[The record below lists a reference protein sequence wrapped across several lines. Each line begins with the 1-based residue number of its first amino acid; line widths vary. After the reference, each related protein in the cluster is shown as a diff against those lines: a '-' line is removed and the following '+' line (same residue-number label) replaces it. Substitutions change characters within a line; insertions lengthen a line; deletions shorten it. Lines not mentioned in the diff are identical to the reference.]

1 METLSFL
8 IRAYLYFL
16 IYENLTGEKKE
27 SVKWC
32 FLLSLGVAK
41 CFTGFNVYINYIWPF
56 FMLTILIIYSIC
68 INSIRPNLKNIK
80 LAIVTYGIDYIFSIA
95 MGSIFGAIVGG
106 VFRIKEINWTSLLLS
121 MARVIFIVALC
132 KRKVNLNKIKQPW
145 ILNIFMMATA
155 VLLFAEQVIRFG
167 YATNNHG
174 FLDIAIS
181 CTYIAALFTIL
192 WLLDHFKM
200 IKIQNEYADDNRQMS
215 QKLHRSKEILPL
227 LADYISGMEEIP
239 DEKLREKLQEVCRDY
254 GKELGAIEMSPALF
268 HTTGIELV
276 DLLIQNKVEECR
288 RRGIEMDVF
297 VGTTIEEDMERLDIS
312 DGELVRMIADLL
324 RNAINAVKDME
335 EAVILTVVARDEH
348 GNVEIDIHDSGKPF
362 PPEILEKF
370 GERGNTTWGTGNGI
384 ADLMESL
391 RRVNASIEIIPE
403 EEPDDVFT
411 KQICIRFDG
420 EGEVKVKKDQVSA

>member
-1 METLSFL
+1 MEIISFL
-8 IRAYLYFL
+8 IHVYSYLL
-16 IYENLTGEKKE
+16 IYEALTEERK
-27 SVKWC
+27 STVKWY
-32 FLLSLGVAK
+32 FLALFGVTKYILELSAYTSYLWPLVM
-41 CFTGFNVYINYIWPF
+41 FT
-56 FMLTILIIYSIC
+56 LLILYSMC
-68 INSIRPNLKNIK
+68 IRSKHSNLENFKY
-80 LAIVTYGIDYIFSIA
+80 AILTYGIDFIYGIVMA
-95 MGSIFGAIVGG
+95 CIFGMIAGILDIGKIDWSYFFACVS
-106 VFRIKEINWTSLLLS
+106 RI
-121 MARVIFIVALC
+121 IFIIAVYKFKIC
-132 KRKVNLNKIKQPW
+132 FEKIKQSW
-145 ILNIFMMATA
+145 VFYIATITTTIL
-155 VLLFAEQVIRFG
+155 VFAEQVIRSG
-167 YATNNHG
+167 YVTDNNFFVYMG
-174 FLDIAIS
+174 LA

-192 WLLDHFKM
+192 WFLDHFKM
-200 IKIQNEYADDNRQMS
+200 IKIQKEYEADNRQMS

-312 DGELVRMIADLL
+312 DGELVRMLADLL

-348 GNVEIDIHDSGKPF
+348 GHVEIDIHDSGKPF

>member
-1 METLSFL
+1 MKIASLL
-8 IRAYLYFL
+8 IHLYLYLL
-16 IYENLTGEKKE
+16 IYDTLTKE
-27 SVKWC
+27 SNRKIKWI
-32 FLLSLGVAK
+32 FLLILSVTQYFIRQSI
-41 CFTGFNVYINYIWPF
+41 FTSYSWPF
-56 FMLTILIIYSIC
+56 LLITLLVLYSKAILSKHT
-68 INSIRPNLKNIK
+68 NVENFKF
-80 LAIVTYGIDYIFSIA
+80 AIMTYGIDFAFGMVIASVFGVIEGLFDIQGDVWTYLFSGITR
-95 MGSIFGAIVGG
+95 MIV
-106 VFRIKEINWTSLLLS
+106 
-121 MARVIFIVALC
+121 IVALY
-132 KRKVNLNKIKQPW
+132 KRKINFEKIKQSW
-145 ILNIFMMATA
+145 IFCISNVVA
-155 VLLFAEQVIRFG
+155 VILLFLGQIIWLG
-167 YATNNHG
+167 YVTNINS
-174 FLDIAIS
+174 FIYIAVA

>member
-1 METLSFL
+1 MEIITFL
-8 IRAYLYFL
+8 VHAYLYVL
-16 IYENLTGEKKE
+16 IFELLIGKSSVYYKWIVVALFGVTKYIIGPTKYLNSLLPLLLCTLLILYGKFIQKKYAY
-27 SVKWC
+27 
-32 FLLSLGVAK
+32 LLYLKYA
-41 CFTGFNVYINYIWPF
+41 
-56 FMLTILIIYSIC
+56 LI
-68 INSIRPNLKNIK
+68 
-80 LAIVTYGIDYIFSIA
+80 TYGMDFGFSIF
-95 MGSIFGAIVGG
+95 MGSVCGIVGG
-106 VFRIKEINWTSLLLS
+106 IYRIEEKNWAGILTALGRIALIVFFSKRKAKLEKVKETWVLHISFIVSIVVVFVEQILS
-121 MARVIFIVALC
+121 MA
-132 KRKVNLNKIKQPW
+132 
-145 ILNIFMMATA
+145 
-155 VLLFAEQVIRFG
+155 
-167 YATNNHG
+167 YATKNNDFVYIG
-174 FLDIAIS
+174 VA

-200 IKIQNEYADDNRQMS
+200 VKIQNEYADDNRQMS